1 MNPKD
6 WDACWRY
13 GIGIEHKLSKQW
25 SILAGYVFDE
35 SPIPDS
41 TMDFTVPTGDR
52 HRGSIGFKYRFK
64 ENHEIVKRGPL
75 FLIFR
80 NCVFCKKTIVNYKY
94 WCMLRICY
102 AGIDGS
108 LIYSFF
114 HDEDKGGRD
123 KLGGTLHG
131 DSGTFCGSR
140 QL

>member
-52 HRGSIGFKYRFK
+52 HRGSLGFKYRFK
-64 ENHEIVKRGPL
+64 ENHEIVFAYTGIWADSRETQSRLASSDSPDYKSSE
-75 FLIFR
+75 IF
-80 NCVFCKKTIVNYKY
+80 
-94 WCMLRICY
+94 
-102 AGIDGS
+102 DGFTQVIS
-108 LIYSFF
+108 LGYTV
-114 HDEDKGGRD
+114 
-123 KLGGTLHG
+123 KLK
-131 DSGTFCGSR
+131 
-140 QL
+140 